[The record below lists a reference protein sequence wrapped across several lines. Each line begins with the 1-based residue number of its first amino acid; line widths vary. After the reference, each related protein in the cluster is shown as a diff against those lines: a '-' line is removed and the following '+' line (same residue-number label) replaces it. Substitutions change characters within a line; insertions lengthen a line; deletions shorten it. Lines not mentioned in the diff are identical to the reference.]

1 MVKEIKIFSRLCKE
15 INVFLSKDFK
25 RIVDYFNKENSYVFY
40 GRAPI
45 RFSTGDLTREVKFYK
60 LQIDFMRR
68 LIDED
73 LLTGKDYT
81 ILFEDFLRR
90 YDLSAHSSFSNEW
103 PIIVE
108 KGGKVNFTYLVLAK
122 CKEKFIEIP
131 GDIEES
137 IISGL
142 MCAHT

>member
-15 INVFLSKDFK
+15 LNIFLSKDFK
-25 RIVDYFNKENSYVFY
+25 YIIDYFKKENSYVFY

-45 RFSTGDLTREVKFYK
+45 RYSTGDLTREIKFYK

-73 LLTGKDYT
+73 LLTEQDYT
-81 ILFEDFLRR
+81 ILFRDFLRR
-90 YDLSAHSSFSNEW
+90 YDLSTHGSYRDEW
-103 PIIVE
+103 SIVVE
-108 KGGKVNFTYLVLAK
+108 KGGKVDFTYLVLTK

-131 GDIEES
+131 EEIEKS

-142 MCAHT
+142 PPM